1 MLILKVG
8 TELKIREKANKY
20 IRDNFIIENNSEN
33 KDIKKIPEYFVKKV
47 LNKEELASIP
57 QHFEVDIFG
66 DKSIIYLEN
75 WNNED
80 YRDYVYKYLEEIR
93 DSKNI
98 FVIDEVDILDASFN
112 KIAKY
117 AYKDTIFDAR
127 EDKVKESAFYFADLF
142 LMRKR
147 GEAWTEYFRLLEADE
162 PIESIAGALIYKIKV
177 SRMNNSLKSE
187 FMYKIISIVAL
198 DHDGKLNAELEF
210 EKLILSL

>member
-1 MLILKVG
+1 MLIIKVG
-8 TELKIREKANKY
+8 IELKKREEANKY
-20 IRDNFIIENNSEN
+20 IRDNFVIENNLEN
-33 KDIKKIPEYFVKKV
+33 KDIKKISEYFAKKV
-47 LNKEELASIP
+47 LSREELASIP

-66 DKSIIYLEN
+66 DKSIVYLEN

-80 YRDYVYKYLEEIR
+80 CRDYVYKHLEEIR

-98 FVIDEVDILDASFN
+98 FVIDEVEILDASFN
-112 KIAKY
+112 KISKY

-147 GEAWTEYFRLLEADE
+147 GEAWTEFLRLIKVGE

-177 SRMNNSLKSE
+177 SRIESKIKTELI
-187 FMYKIISIVAL
+187 YKIMSTIAL
-198 DHDGKLNAELEF
+198 DHDGKLESEKEI
-210 EKLILSL
+210 EKLILHI

>member
-1 MLILKVG
+1 
-8 TELKIREKANKY
+8 
-20 IRDNFIIENNSEN
+20 
-33 KDIKKIPEYFVKKV
+33 
-47 LNKEELASIP
+47 
-57 QHFEVDIFG
+57 VDIFG

-75 WNNED
+75 WNSED

-93 DSKNI
+93 DSQNI
-98 FVIDEVDILDASFN
+98 FVIDEVEMLDASFN
-112 KIAKY
+112 KISKY

-142 LMRKR
+142 LMRKKK
-147 GEAWTEYFRLLEADE
+147 ESWLEFLRLINVGE

-177 SRMNNSLKSE
+177 SRMNVAIKNDLT
-187 FMYKIISIVAL
+187 FKIMSIIAL

>member
-1 MLILKVG
+1 MLIIKIG
-8 TELKIREKANKY
+8 TELKKREEANKY
-20 IRDNFIIENNSEN
+20 IRDNFSDINNLEK
-33 KDIKKIPEYFVKKV
+33 KDINKNQEYFTKNILSKDD
-47 LNKEELASIP
+47 LASIP
-57 QHFEVDIFG
+57 QYFEVDIFG

-93 DSKNI
+93 DSQNI
-98 FVIDEVDILDASFN
+98 FIIDEVDILDASFN

-127 EDKVKESAFYFADLF
+127 EDKIKESAFYFADLF
-142 LMRKR
+142 LMRKK
-147 GEAWTEYFRLLEADE
+147 GEAWTEFLRLIKVGE

-177 SRMNNSLKSE
+177 SRIESKIKTELI
-187 FMYKIISIVAL
+187 YKIMSTIAL